1 MVRAGPGRA
10 LHRLLRRRRRCG
22 GALRGVGAARA
33 TRVGVRARWRRP
45 RPLVDPRGRPLRPR
59 LPGAGAGPV
68 GPRRQRPPGRV
79 PAHRLDRRGHRG
91 GRPRWRGGPGGGRG
105 PQHGRLRHH
114 RHRRA
119 PSGPAGG
126 RHRVRLAGD
135 RARRRDR
142 RRPGRQRLR
151 GAPHLRQRGRGP
163 GPLPHRAAAGPL
175 SPVRPRPRGPPLA
188 APGRGRLALEV
199 RPPGVRPP
207 RRGHA
212 LGGPALPVPGPLPAG
227 AAPLRARAGHRG
239 HRRRHVRPAGPGGAG
254 HRDRRGRPPRHAR
267 PAAPAAHRAAHAGRR
282 LGPAQ
287 NRRSD
292 APL

>member
-1 MVRAGPGRA
+1 VHYVAWG
-10 LHRLLRRRRRCG
+10 
-22 GALRGVGAARA
+22 
-33 TRVGVRARWRRP
+33 
-45 RPLVDPRGRPLRPR
+45 
-59 LPGAGAGPV
+59 
-68 GPRRQRPPGRV
+68 
-79 PAHRLDRRGHRG
+79 
-91 GRPRWRGGPGGGRG
+91 
-105 PQHGRLRHH
+105 
-114 RHRRA
+114 
-119 PSGPAGG
+119 
-126 RHRVRLAGD
+126 
-135 RARRRDR
+135 
-142 RRPGRQRLR
+142 RPGRRGLVFVHGGAAHAHWWTHVAAHFARDYRVLALDLSGHGDNDHRDEYPLTGWTDEVIAVADHGGVEGPVVVVGHSMGGFVTIATAALHPDRLEGAIVCDSPVTAPDAEVDAAR
-151 GAPHLRQRGRGP
+151 GGSAFGAPHLRQRGGGP

-175 SPVRPRPRGPPLA
+175 SPLRPRPRGPPLA
-188 APGRGRLALEV
+188 APGRGRLAPEV
-199 RPPGVRPP
+199 RPPGVRPV